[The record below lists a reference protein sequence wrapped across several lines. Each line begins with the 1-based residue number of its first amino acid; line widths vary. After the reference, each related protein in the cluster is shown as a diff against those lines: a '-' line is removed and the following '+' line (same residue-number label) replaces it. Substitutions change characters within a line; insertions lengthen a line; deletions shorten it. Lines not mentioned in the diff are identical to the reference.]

1 MSTDPSHRQPAELA
15 RRLGFTT
22 AVMLVVGSMIGSG
35 IFKKPALMAGQ
46 LGSGELLIA
55 VWVIAGVMTMFG
67 ALTNA
72 EIASFIHAPGGQYVY
87 FNKIYNKF
95 VGYLYGWSVFSVYQT
110 GSIAAIAYIFADY
123 FGYFFPPFHLSPGLE
138 SFHFH
143 IPGVGDIFPLADLGT
158 KTVTIACVMFLT
170 TVNYFGVRLGGI
182 VQVIFT
188 GLKVAAIAVI
198 IVLGFTLGHGS
209 IEHFTASTV
218 HFSGVGSLLGAM
230 LLAMSG
236 AFWAYDGWINITYV
250 AGEVKEPQ
258 RTIPRALFLGTAIV
272 ITVYVLTNLAY
283 LYVLPIDVMAQS
295 KLVAADVAE
304 KFFRG
309 YGGAF
314 VSAAV
319 MISTFGTA
327 NGTILSSARVYYA
340 MAKER
345 LFFQKME
352 SVHPRYRTPG
362 PSLFLQGIWAS
373 LLTLSGTFDQLT
385 DQLIFVAWIFYAL
398 SAVGVFILRRKMADV
413 PRPYRVWG
421 YPYVPAIFVAFAALY
436 IFYTLYS
443 DITSFARGETP
454 LINSVMGLVYVVI
467 GIPGYIFWNRKKR
480 LQQSKEPNES
490 G

>member
-1 MSTDPSHRQPAELA
+1 
-15 RRLGFTT
+15 
-22 AVMLVVGSMIGSG
+22 MLVVGSIIGSG

-46 LGSGELLIA
+46 LGSGELLIL

-72 EIASFIHAPGGQYVY
+72 EIASIITTPGGQYIY

-123 FGYFFPPFHLSPGLE
+123 FGYFFPPLHLSPQLE
-138 SFHFH
+138 ALHFH
-143 IPGVGDIFPLADLGT
+143 IPGVGNVFPLADLGT

-170 TVNYFGVRLGGI
+170 TVNYFGVRFGGI
-182 VQVIFT
+182 VQVAFT
-188 GLKVAAIAVI
+188 VLKVAAIAGIVAFGF
-198 IVLGFTLGHGS
+198 VLGRGSLSNFTS
-209 IEHFTASTV
+209 SVIS
-218 HFSGVGSLLGAM
+218 FSGTGGLLGAM

-250 AGEVKEPQ
+250 AGEIKEPQ
-258 RTIPRALFLGTAIV
+258 RTIPRALFVGTAIV
-272 ITVYVLTNLAY
+272 IAAYVLTNLAY

-304 KFFRG
+304 SFLGR

-319 MISTFGTA
+319 MISTFGTV
-327 NGTILSSARVYYA
+327 NGTILASARVYYA

-345 LFFQKME
+345 LFFRKME
-352 SVHPRYRTPG
+352 TVHPRYRTPG

-398 SAVGVFILRRKMADV
+398 SAIGVFVLRKKMADV

-436 IFYTLYS
+436 VVYTLYS

-454 LINSVMGLVYVVI
+454 LINSVMGLIYVVI
-467 GIPGYIFWNRKKR
+467 GIPGYIYWNRKKR
-480 LQQSKEPNES
+480 LQSPNEPS
-490 G
+490 YSS

>member
-1 MSTDPSHRQPAELA
+1 
-15 RRLGFTT
+15 LGFTT
-22 AVMLVVGSMIGSG
+22 AVMLVVGSVIGSG

-46 LGSGELLIA
+46 LESGELLIL

-72 EIASFIHAPGGQYVY
+72 EIASIITTPGGQYIY

-95 VGYLYGWSVFSVYQT
+95 VGYVYGWSVFSVYQT

-123 FGYFFPPFHLSPGLE
+123 FGYFFPPFHLSPQLE
-138 SFHFH
+138 AFHFH

-158 KTVTIACVMFLT
+158 KTVTIGCVMFLT
-170 TVNYFGVRLGGI
+170 TINYFGVRFGGI
-182 VQVIFT
+182 VQVAFT
-188 GLKVAAIAVI
+188 ALKVAAIAALVG
-198 IVLGFTLGHGS
+198 LGFALGHGS
-209 IEHFTASTV
+209 LGNFTSSV
-218 HFSGVGSLLGAM
+218 ISFSRTGGLLGAM

-250 AGEVKEPQ
+250 AGEIKEPQ
-258 RTIPRALFLGTAIV
+258 RIIPRALFVGTAIV
-272 ITVYVLTNLAY
+272 IAVYVLTNLVY

-304 KFFRG
+304 SFLGR

-319 MISTFGTA
+319 MISTFGTV
-327 NGTILSSARVYYA
+327 NGTILASARVYYA
-340 MAKER
+340 MARER
-345 LFFQKME
+345 FFFRRME
-352 SVHPRYRTPG
+352 TVHPRYRTPG

-398 SAVGVFILRRKMADV
+398 SAIGVFVLRKKMADV

-421 YPYVPAIFVAFAALY
+421 YPYVPAIFIAFAALY
-436 IFYTLYS
+436 VVYTLYS

-454 LINSVMGLVYVVI
+454 LINSVMGLIYVVI
-467 GIPGYIFWNRKKR
+467 GIPGYIYWSRKKK
-480 LQQSKEPNES
+480 LQPPNEPS
-490 G
+490 YSN

>member
-1 MSTDPSHRQPAELA
+1 
-15 RRLGFTT
+15 
-22 AVMLVVGSMIGSG
+22 MLVVGSIIGSG

-46 LGSGELLIA
+46 LGSGELLIL
-55 VWVIAGVMTMFG
+55 VWAIAGVMTMFG

-72 EIASFIHAPGGQYVY
+72 EIASIITTPGGQYIY

-123 FGYFFPPFHLSPGLE
+123 FGYFFPPFHLSPQLE
-138 SFHFH
+138 ALHFH
-143 IPGVGDIFPLADLGT
+143 IPGVGNIFPLADLGT
-158 KTVTIACVMFLT
+158 KTVTIGCVMFLT
-170 TVNYFGVRLGGI
+170 TVNYFGVRFGGI
-182 VQVIFT
+182 VQVAFT
-188 GLKVAAIAVI
+188 VLKVAAIAA
-198 IVLGFTLGHGS
+198 IVALGFALGHGS
-209 IEHFTASTV
+209 LGNFTSSV
-218 HFSGVGSLLGAM
+218 ISFSGTGGLLGAM

-250 AGEVKEPQ
+250 AGEIKEPQ

-304 KFFRG
+304 SFLGR

-319 MISTFGTA
+319 MISTFGTV
-327 NGTILSSARVYYA
+327 NGTILASARVYYA

-345 LFFQKME
+345 LFFRKME
-352 SVHPRYRTPG
+352 TVHPRYRTPG

-398 SAVGVFILRRKMADV
+398 SAIGVFVLRKKMADV

-436 IFYTLYS
+436 VVYTLYS

-454 LINSVMGLVYVVI
+454 LINSVMGLIYVVI
-467 GIPGYIFWNRKKR
+467 GIPGYIYWNRKKR
-480 LQQSKEPNES
+480 LQSPNEPS
-490 G
+490 YSS

>member
-1 MSTDPSHRQPAELA
+1 
-15 RRLGFTT
+15 
-22 AVMLVVGSMIGSG
+22 MLVVGSIIGSG

-46 LGSGELLIA
+46 LGSGELLIL

-72 EIASFIHAPGGQYVY
+72 EIASIITTPGGQYIY

-123 FGYFFPPFHLSPGLE
+123 FGYFFPPFHLSPQLE
-138 SFHFH
+138 AFHFH
-143 IPGVGDIFPLADLGT
+143 IPGVGNIFPLADLGT
-158 KTVTIACVMFLT
+158 KTVTIGCVMFLT
-170 TVNYFGVRLGGI
+170 TVNYFGVRFGGI
-182 VQVIFT
+182 VQVAFT
-188 GLKVAAIAVI
+188 VLKVAAIAA
-198 IVLGFTLGHGS
+198 IVALGFALGHGS
-209 IEHFTASTV
+209 LGNFTSSV
-218 HFSGVGSLLGAM
+218 VSFSGTAGLFGAM

-250 AGEVKEPQ
+250 AGEIKEPQ

-304 KFFRG
+304 SFLGR

-319 MISTFGTA
+319 MISTFGTV
-327 NGTILSSARVYYA
+327 NGTILASARVYYA

-345 LFFQKME
+345 LFFRKME
-352 SVHPRYRTPG
+352 TVHPRYRTPG

-398 SAVGVFILRRKMADV
+398 SAIGVFVLRKKMADV

-421 YPYVPAIFVAFAALY
+421 YPYVPAIFVVFAALY
-436 IFYTLYS
+436 VVYTLYS

-454 LINSVMGLVYVVI
+454 LINSVMGLIYVVI
-467 GIPGYIFWNRKKR
+467 GIPGYIYWNRKKR
-480 LQQSKEPNES
+480 LQSPNEPS
-490 G
+490 YSN

>member
-1 MSTDPSHRQPAELA
+1 
-15 RRLGFTT
+15 
-22 AVMLVVGSMIGSG
+22 MLVVGSVVGSG

-46 LGSGELLIA
+46 LGSGELLIL
-55 VWVIAGVMTMFG
+55 VWLIAGIMTMFG

-72 EIASFIHAPGGQYVY
+72 EIASMITAPGGQYVY

-123 FGYFFPPFHLSPGLE
+123 FGYFFPPFHLSPQLE
-138 SFHFH
+138 ALHFH

-158 KTVTIACVMFLT
+158 KSVTIGCVVFLT
-170 TVNYFGVRLGGI
+170 TVNYFGVRFGGI
-182 VQVIFT
+182 VQVMFT
-188 GLKVAAIAVI
+188 MLKIAAIAT
-198 IVLGFTLGHGS
+198 IVGLGFALGQGS
-209 IEHFTASTV
+209 VGNFTSSVV
-218 HFSGVGSLLGAM
+218 HFSGTGSLLAAM

-250 AGEVKEPQ
+250 AGEIKEPQ
-258 RTIPRALFLGTAIV
+258 RTIPRALFIGTAIV
-272 ITVYVLTNLAY
+272 ILVYVLTNLAY
-283 LYVLPIDVMAQS
+283 LYVLPIDEMAQS
-295 KLVAADVAE
+295 RLVAADVAE
-304 KFFRG
+304 RFLKG

-319 MISTFGTA
+319 MISTFGTV
-327 NGTILSSARVYYA
+327 NGTILASARVYFA

-345 LFFQKME
+345 LFFRKME

-362 PSLFLQGIWAS
+362 PSLLLQGAWAS

-398 SAVGVFILRRKMADV
+398 SAIGVFVLRKKMADV

-421 YPYVPAIFVAFAALY
+421 YPYVPAIFIAFAAVY
-436 IFYTLYS
+436 VCHTLYS
-443 DITSFARGETP
+443 DIASFTRGETP
-454 LINSVMGLVYVVI
+454 LINSVMGLIYVII
-467 GIPGYIFWNRKKR
+467 GIPGYIYWNRKKKP
-480 LQQSKEPNES
+480 QQSNK
-490 G
+490 

>member
-1 MSTDPSHRQPAELA
+1 
-15 RRLGFTT
+15 
-22 AVMLVVGSMIGSG
+22 MLVVGSIIGSG

-46 LGSGELLIA
+46 LGSGELLIL

-72 EIASFIHAPGGQYVY
+72 EIASIITTPGGQYIY

-123 FGYFFPPFHLSPGLE
+123 FGYFFPPFHLSPQLE
-138 SFHFH
+138 ALHFH
-143 IPGVGDIFPLADLGT
+143 IPGVGNIFPLADLGT

-170 TVNYFGVRLGGI
+170 TINYFGVRFGGI
-182 VQVIFT
+182 VQGAFT
-188 GLKVAAIAVI
+188 VLKVAAIAA
-198 IVLGFTLGHGS
+198 IVALGFALGHGS
-209 IEHFTASTV
+209 LGNFTSSV
-218 HFSGVGSLLGAM
+218 VSFSGTAGLLGAM

-250 AGEVKEPQ
+250 AGEIKEPQ
-258 RTIPRALFLGTAIV
+258 RTIPRALFVGTAIV
-272 ITVYVLTNLAY
+272 IAVYVLTNLAY
-283 LYVLPIDVMAQS
+283 LYVLPMDVMAQS

-304 KFFRG
+304 SFLGR

-319 MISTFGTA
+319 MISTFGTV
-327 NGTILSSARVYYA
+327 NGTILASARVYYA
-340 MAKER
+340 MAKEH

-352 SVHPRYRTPG
+352 TVHPRYRTPG

-385 DQLIFVAWIFYAL
+385 DQLIFVAWIFYTL
-398 SAVGVFILRRKMADV
+398 SAIGVFVLRRKMADV
-413 PRPYRVWG
+413 HRPYRVWG

-436 IFYTLYS
+436 VVYTLYS

-454 LINSVMGLVYVVI
+454 LINSVMGLIYVVI
-467 GIPGYIFWNRKKR
+467 GIPGYIYWNRKKR
-480 LQQSKEPNES
+480 L
-490 G
+490 

>member
-1 MSTDPSHRQPAELA
+1 
-15 RRLGFTT
+15 
-22 AVMLVVGSMIGSG
+22 MLVVGSVIGSG

-46 LGSGELLIA
+46 LGSGELLIL

-72 EIASFIHAPGGQYVY
+72 EIASIITTPGGQYIY

-123 FGYFFPPFHLSPGLE
+123 FGYFFPPFHLSPHLE
-138 SFHFH
+138 ALHVH
-143 IPGVGDIFPLADLGT
+143 IPGVGNIFPLADLGT
-158 KTVTIACVMFLT
+158 KTVTIGCVMFLT
-170 TVNYFGVRLGGI
+170 TVNYFGVRFGGI
-182 VQVIFT
+182 VQVAFT
-188 GLKVAAIAVI
+188 VLKVAAIAA
-198 IVLGFTLGHGS
+198 IVALGFALGHGS
-209 IEHFTASTV
+209 LSNFTSSVISFPGTA
-218 HFSGVGSLLGAM
+218 GLLGAM

-250 AGEVKEPQ
+250 AGEIKEPQ

-304 KFFRG
+304 TFLGR

-319 MISTFGTA
+319 MISTFGTV
-327 NGTILSSARVYYA
+327 NGTVLASARVYYA

-345 LFFQKME
+345 LFFRKME
-352 SVHPRYRTPG
+352 TVHPRYRTPG

-398 SAVGVFILRRKMADV
+398 SAIGVFVLRRKMADV

-421 YPYVPAIFVAFAALY
+421 YPYVPALFVAFAALY
-436 IFYTLYS
+436 VVYTLYS

-454 LINSVMGLVYVVI
+454 LINSVMGLIYVVI
-467 GIPGYIFWNRKKR
+467 GIPGYIYWNRKKR
-480 LQQSKEPNES
+480 LQSPNEPS
-490 G
+490 HSS

>member
-1 MSTDPSHRQPAELA
+1 
-15 RRLGFTT
+15 
-22 AVMLVVGSMIGSG
+22 
-35 IFKKPALMAGQ
+35 
-46 LGSGELLIA
+46 
-55 VWVIAGVMTMFG
+55 
-67 ALTNA
+67 
-72 EIASFIHAPGGQYVY
+72 
-87 FNKIYNKF
+87 
-95 VGYLYGWSVFSVYQT
+95 
-110 GSIAAIAYIFADY
+110 
-123 FGYFFPPFHLSPGLE
+123 
-138 SFHFH
+138 
-143 IPGVGDIFPLADLGT
+143 
-158 KTVTIACVMFLT
+158 
-170 TVNYFGVRLGGI
+170 
-182 VQVIFT
+182 
-188 GLKVAAIAVI
+188 
-198 IVLGFTLGHGS
+198 
-209 IEHFTASTV
+209 
-218 HFSGVGSLLGAM
+218 M

-250 AGEVKEPQ
+250 AGEIKEPQ

-362 PSLFLQGIWAS
+362 PSLFLQGMWAS

-398 SAVGVFILRRKMADV
+398 SAIGVFILRRKMADV

-421 YPYVPAIFVAFAALY
+421 YPYVPTIFVAFAALY
-436 IFYTLYS
+436 IFHTLYS
-443 DITSFARGETP
+443 DVTSFARGETA

-480 LQQSKEPNES
+480 LQQSVEPNEPN
-490 G
+490 